1 MGKDI
6 YDQIIIYLFAR
17 KKADNLLKKNSRDDV
32 SGLTFKKGNSFK
44 KKNKNWEFRN
54 VVIAQNTS
62 LLTKVLKAFSAWS
75 VKIILTSLKI
85 L

>member
-44 KKNKNWEFRN
+44 KK
-54 VVIAQNTS
+54 
-62 LLTKVLKAFSAWS
+62 TKTGNSEML
-75 VKIILTSLKI
+75 
-85 L
+85 